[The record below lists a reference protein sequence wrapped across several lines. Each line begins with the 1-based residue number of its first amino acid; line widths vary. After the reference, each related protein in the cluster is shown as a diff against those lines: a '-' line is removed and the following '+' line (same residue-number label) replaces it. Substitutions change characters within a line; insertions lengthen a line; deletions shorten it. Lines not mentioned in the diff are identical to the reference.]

1 MLFWRDRA
9 KLYLRNKHMCPGNAM
24 SDKKDGKAPTK
35 AEAVEQAERAAQA
48 AKRWR
53 QKVADMEASVAA
65 SDSRLLHVGV
75 DLAMEVVTIGTGMTA
90 GYLRGRY
97 RESYTV
103 LGMDAAM
110 VAGVPLLA
118 AGFVASLM
126 GYPTI
131 GRGIGA
137 AGRGFVVES
146 LAYRAY
152 GYGMKKGDEKRED
165 KAPAAPRKEVID
177 AEPEAPKGLPDY
189 QLDHNGVRRTSGVT
203 VHRTTNRYPNVG

>member
-1 MLFWRDRA
+1 
-9 KLYLRNKHMCPGNAM
+9 MCPGNAIM
-24 SDKKDGKAPTK
+24 SEKKDGKAPTK
-35 AEAVEQAERAAQA
+35 AEVVEQAERAAQS

-126 GYPTI
+126 GFPTI

-152 GYGMKKGDEKRED
+152 GYAIKKGDEKRED
-165 KAPAAPRKEVID
+165 QAPAAPRKEVID
-177 AEPEAPKGLPDY
+177 ADEVPPVPPRGLPDY

>member
-1 MLFWRDRA
+1 
-9 KLYLRNKHMCPGNAM
+9 MCPGNAM
-24 SDKKDGKAPTK
+24 SEKKDKAPTK
-35 AEAVEQAERAAQA
+35 AEVTEQAERAAQS

-75 DLAMEVVTIGTGMTA
+75 DLAMEVVTVGTGMTA

-97 RESYTV
+97 RENYTV

-110 VAGVPLLA
+110 VAGVPMLA
-118 AGFVASLM
+118 LGLVASLM

-152 GYGMKKGDEKRED
+152 GYAMKKGDEKRE
-165 KAPAAPRKEVID
+165 APAAPRKEVID